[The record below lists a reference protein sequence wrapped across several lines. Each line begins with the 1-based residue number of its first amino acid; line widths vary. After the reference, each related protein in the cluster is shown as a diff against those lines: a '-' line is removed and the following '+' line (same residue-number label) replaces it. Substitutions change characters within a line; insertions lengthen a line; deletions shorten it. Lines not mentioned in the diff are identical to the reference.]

1 MSYTMCCSLTPH
13 NVPECRGHRG
23 YWQILGCR
31 DAEKCTTIGSWG
43 QVKTHMITLNN
54 ESGRI
59 SCYVFVCLFTC
70 ILPLLP
76 YSLASGGWC
85 VCIISRGLVSSGF
98 WLGSDEG
105 RGALDR
111 DWRGGLA
118 GKLRSKYLGCW
129 VPPSVDAPL
138 TEDLSTRQCR
148 TLSRHRNI
156 PSSHS
161 FRSRHW
167 FLHCLLGLLY
177 SQFPLC
183 DLLLCK

>member
-1 MSYTMCCSLTPH
+1 
-13 NVPECRGHRG
+13 
-23 YWQILGCR
+23 
-31 DAEKCTTIGSWG
+31 
-43 QVKTHMITLNN
+43 MITLNN

-138 TEDLSTRQCR
+138 TEDLSHSQDSAGLFPGTG
-148 TLSRHRNI
+148 TSPLPI
-156 PSSHS
+156 PLGLDTGSYTVSWGFSTASSHFVICFFVNKS
-161 FRSRHW
+161 SLEYPQW
-167 FLHCLLGLLY
+167 SVPTAL
-177 SQFPLC
+177 
-183 DLLLCK
+183 